1 MCHARYVPMP
11 KSISGTRDSKA
22 VSQAASVKPS
32 LSVFLLE
39 AYDPVR
45 LRPARPLKPVTIRID
60 DQTAEDVYS
69 RFCTMTVTLSDPPS
83 DEFRLTLTN
92 VPWNEDMKVVVQ
104 ELGGEWDA
112 TEMGR
117 SLTICMDAKSVPAI
131 RKLAKATRKV
141 CGRGQR
147 YADRNWKWVT
157 RKTADSL
164 ERFAQHLLE
173 WRRSSRRSIR

>member
-1 MCHARYVPMP
+1 MCHARYVTMP
-11 KSISGTRDSKA
+11 ESISGTRDSKA
-22 VSQAASVKPS
+22 VSQVASGKPN
-32 LSVFLLE
+32 LSGFLLQT
-39 AYDPVR
+39 YDPVR
-45 LRPARPLKPVTIRID
+45 LRPASPPKPITIRID
-60 DQTAEDVYS
+60 DQTAEDVHS
-69 RFCTMTVTLSDPPS
+69 GFCEMTVTLSNPKS
-83 DEFRLTLTN
+83 DEFRLTLNN
-92 VPWNEDMKVVVQ
+92 VPWNDDMDVVV
-104 ELGGEWDA
+104 EEMGGEWSE

-147 YADRNWKWVT
+147 YADRNWKWIT

-173 WRRSSRRSIR
+173 WRRSNRRSVR